1 MGTLRE
7 SPRVFIKIKS
17 QRPPGVQIN
26 MCVSAEPDFQ
36 QHSAGWVRVTP
47 WHFPRIM
54 SDARNTSGKIRL

>member
-7 SPRVFIKIKS
+7 SPRVSIKIKS

-36 QHSAGWVRVTP
+36 QHSAGWVWVTQ

-54 SDARNTSGKIRL
+54 